1 MELPETNHHKRL
13 LLSKRSFGKPPGHK
27 IDSPAYDACVFYSS
41 STPLSPSRSPLFSSE
56 EDNDPFTDDGSSYIT
71 SSLRQS
77 VTAQH
82 RGPGASNARSSSPAS
97 RSRLKHTMSPSM
109 LSDDS
114 VDSPTYDGDIES
126 STTVGRDREPSP
138 VQSHS
143 AVTSTLPSPAPVIQH
158 LPAAVAVIQS
168 PSTASS
174 SDAEIEPA
182 RVIVY
187 SAPSTVAPEPA
198 LIHDTFNPSTLSSE
212 DIQAFVR
219 REINSGIHRKYKI
232 NEPPVGRPV
241 RVYADGTYLS
251 VSRCLFC
258 LIWLRCIRPLS
269 LWVGFDKFHL
279 SDPGRMLSSISAT
292 HCSFDKPSCH
302 SRTCTCSLG

>member
-1 MELPETNHHKRL
+1 
-13 LLSKRSFGKPPGHK
+13 
-27 IDSPAYDACVFYSS
+27 
-41 STPLSPSRSPLFSSE
+41 
-56 EDNDPFTDDGSSYIT
+56 
-71 SSLRQS
+71 
-77 VTAQH
+77 
-82 RGPGASNARSSSPAS
+82 
-97 RSRLKHTMSPSM
+97 M

-143 AVTSTLPSPAPVIQH
+143 AVTSTLPSPAPVVQT
-158 LPAAVAVIQS
+158 LPAAAAVIQS
-168 PSTASS
+168 HSTASS

-187 SAPSTVAPEPA
+187 SGPSMAAPEPA
-198 LIHDTFNPSTLSSE
+198 LIHDAAQAFNPSTLSPE

-219 REINSGIHRKYKI
+219 SEINAGLHRKYKI

-241 RVYADGTYLS
+241 RVYADGTCLLLS
-251 VSRCLFC
+251 RRLSFANLAYPST
-258 LIWLRCIRPLS
+258 RCIRPLS

-292 HCSFDKPSCH
+292 HYSFDKPSCH
-302 SRTCTCSLG
+302 SRTYT